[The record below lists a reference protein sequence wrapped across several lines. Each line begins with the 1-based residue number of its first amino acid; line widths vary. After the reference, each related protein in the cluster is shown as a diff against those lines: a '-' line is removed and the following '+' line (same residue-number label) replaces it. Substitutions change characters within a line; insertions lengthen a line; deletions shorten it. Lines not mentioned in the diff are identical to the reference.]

1 MVGRT
6 LTVMYAYVCTD
17 VPDCILLW
25 VQYMQF
31 IAGGVIISAC
41 VLGACVY
48 DVSLRRA
55 FYLYGWSLLFD
66 I

>member
-41 VLGACVY
+41 VLVACV
-48 DVSLRRA
+48 
-55 FYLYGWSLLFD
+55 
-66 I
+66 

>member
-1 MVGRT
+1 
-6 LTVMYAYVCTD
+6 MYAYVCTD

-41 VLGACVY
+41 VLGVCVY